1 MKDEFLPSATRLLWR
16 QLENEEALRG
26 FILVGGSALS
36 MRIGHRLSEDLDFAF
51 PAMKLPSGQLE
62 VLKRKFPEWTPNDNP
77 AAYDEFLNAGMSLH
91 DFQQDYLTEENVKIT
106 FFAEDRDA
114 WTLLTSG
121 SETGPRVAE
130 LDEIFALKS
139 LVCAKRSNARDWF
152 DLYTLIQNHGFTLH
166 EFQKAFEKSNRLKNL
181 DMAFQRLCSGKPSVS
196 DPGFEGLLP
205 NPPSVEELAAF
216 FKEAVDNYMV
226 AESAAFLKSHHS
238 A

>member
-1 MKDEFLPSATRLLWR
+1 MKDEFLPSATRVLWR

-51 PAMKLPSGQLE
+51 PAMKLPSGQLAA
-62 VLKRKFPEWTPNDNP
+62 LTRKFPGWTANDNP

-114 WTLLTSG
+114 WNLLTSA
-121 SETGPRVAE
+121 SESGPRVAE
-130 LDEIFALKS
+130 LDEIFALKA

-181 DMAFQRLCSGKPSVS
+181 DMAFQRLCSGKPSES

-205 NPPSVEELAAF
+205 NLPSVEDLAAF

-226 AESAAFLKSHHS
+226 AESAAFLKSHPS

>member
-1 MKDEFLPSATRLLWR
+1 MRDEFLPPATRVLWR

-36 MRIGHRLSEDLDFAF
+36 LRIGHRLSEDLDFAF
-51 PAMKLPSGQLE
+51 SATKLPIGQLAA
-62 VLKRKFPEWTPNDNP
+62 LRRKFPGWTPNDNP

-106 FFAEDRDA
+106 FFAEERDA
-114 WTLLTSG
+114 WNLLTSG
-121 SETGPRVAE
+121 SESGPRVAE

-166 EFQKAFEKSNRLKNL
+166 EFQKAFEKSKRLKNL
-181 DMAFQRLCSGKPSVS
+181 DMAFQRLCSGKPSES

-226 AESAAFLKSHHS
+226 AESAAVLKSHHFF
-238 A
+238 